1 MPFAAPLRLRHS
13 RRMEHDRPSPDQ
25 LEAFRRLSPE
35 ERYRASRSLYWALR
49 RHKAAFLQS
58 LHTDW
63 SEEEIEAEVRR
74 IFRDART

>member
-1 MPFAAPLRLRHS
+1 MD
-13 RRMEHDRPSPDQ
+13 HDRPSPDQ
-25 LEAFRRLSPE
+25 LETLRRLSPE
-35 ERYRASRSLYWALR
+35 ERYRASRDLYWTLR
-49 RHKAAFLQS
+49 RHKAAFLKS